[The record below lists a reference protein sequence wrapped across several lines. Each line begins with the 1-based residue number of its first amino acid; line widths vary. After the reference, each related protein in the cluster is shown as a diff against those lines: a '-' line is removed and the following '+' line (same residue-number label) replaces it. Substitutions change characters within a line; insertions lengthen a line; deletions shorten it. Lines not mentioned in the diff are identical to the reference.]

1 MHRNKLWVFIGTLI
15 FFLCSCVQK
24 AFDKTVVF
32 QVVIPRSYTDNDSLS
47 LLKSN
52 CIEES
57 TKVGIRGDN
66 QPLSWRQDSL
76 MRPIVP
82 DSLYECI
89 ITFHTGYK
97 FAEVK
102 FVVDGNF
109 EFQNQDNR
117 RVMFDASDTTFYRA
131 IYNVR

>member
-1 MHRNKLWVFIGTLI
+1 MHKNKFWFLPIATT

-32 QVVIPRSYTDNDSLS
+32 QVVIPQGPADIDSNS

-52 CIEES
+52 CVEES

-66 QPLSWRQDSL
+66 RPLSWRQDSL
-76 MRPIVP
+76 MRAVVP

-89 ITFHTGYK
+89 ITFHTGYQ

-117 RVMFDASDTTFYRA
+117 RVNFSPSDTTFYRA
-131 IYNVR
+131 VYNVR